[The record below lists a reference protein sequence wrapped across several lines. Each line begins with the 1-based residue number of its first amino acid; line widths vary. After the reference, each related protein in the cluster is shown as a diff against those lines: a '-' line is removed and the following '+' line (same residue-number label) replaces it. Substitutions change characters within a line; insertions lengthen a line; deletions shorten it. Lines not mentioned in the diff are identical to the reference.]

1 MNKLDW
7 ALFALLLPLAVWAEA
22 KKPSPNVVL
31 ILPDDLGWQD
41 IKRYDI
47 DESNPVEN
55 SLSGADCKL
64 TVARPVREGVMKLHE
79 FMAGKANS

>member
-1 MNKLDW
+1 MNKLDL

-22 KKPSPNVVL
+22 KKPNPNVVL

-41 IKRYDI
+41 VKRYDI

-55 SLSGADCKL
+55 NL
-64 TVARPVREGVMKLHE
+64 
-79 FMAGKANS
+79 